1 MTLDHARSPA
11 FPSLAAADAPPRG
24 EEMRPVDADRVDA
37 HRPDAA
43 RAGVDRVAADRLDVD
58 RGDADG
64 WAIRDRRIALD
75 RPVVMGILNLTPDS
89 FSDGGRFPGVDEAV
103 RAALRMA
110 AEGAELVDLGGESTR
125 PRAAEVSADEEA
137 ARVVPVVRALRE
149 ASDVAVSVD
158 TRKAAV
164 AREALAAGAHVVND
178 VSGLGD
184 PAMAEVVASAGAGLV
199 LMHMRGTP
207 ATMQSLTDYADVVD
221 DVAAEL
227 AASLARAD
235 AAGIARER
243 VVLDPGIGFAKTGEQ
258 NLALIA
264 SLGRLRA
271 RLGRPVLL
279 GASRKAFIGAL
290 LGGIPAAE
298 RDAGTA
304 GVCVAGLARAARL
317 FRVHDVR
324 GARQALDAAWAVLRL
339 PERAP

>member
-1 MTLDHARSPA
+1 MSLHSAPSPVASAPTPATQPASRQGGHLAPGTGHLELDTAHWRI
-11 FPSLAAADAPPRG
+11 RG
-24 EEMRPVDADRVDA
+24 RV
-37 HRPDAA
+37 
-43 RAGVDRVAADRLDVD
+43 V
-58 RGDADG
+58 
-64 WAIRDRRIALD
+64 ALD
-75 RPVVMGILNLTPDS
+75 RPVVMGILNVTPDS
-89 FSDGGRFPGVDEAV
+89 FSDGGRFLGLDDAV
-103 RAALRMA
+103 RQAREMA
-110 AEGAELVDLGGESTR
+110 AAGADLVDVGGESTR
-125 PRAAEVSADEEA
+125 PGSAEVSADEEA
-137 ARVVPVVRALRE
+137 ARVVPVLRALRD
-149 ASDVAVSVD
+149 ALDVPLSVD

-164 AREALAAGAHVVND
+164 AREALDAGAHVVND

-184 PAMAEVVASAGAGLV
+184 PAMADVVAPSGAGLV

-207 ATMQSLTDYADVVD
+207 ATMQGLADYADVVE

-227 AASLARAD
+227 APALARAD

-243 VVLDPGIGFAKTGEQ
+243 VVLDPGIGFAKTAEQ

-264 SLGRLRA
+264 SLRRLEA

-279 GASRKAFIGAL
+279 GPSRKAFIGAL

-304 GVCVAGLARAARL
+304 GACVAGLARGARL

-324 GARQALDAAWAVLRL
+324 GARQALDVAWAVLRI